1 MTARSFFTRGVLTT
15 LIVLAAA
22 HGAWAQLSG
31 RVAGTVR
38 DDMGQPIKGATVTA
52 EFLDAGVVNGA
63 TAISDDKGRFSMV
76 GLKFGEWIFTVQA
89 PGYHGSTVNRNVRTA
104 GVNAPIAFV
113 LEKAVVPPSV
123 LGNLSPKDLQSSLRD
138 ADELFKAQRWDEAIT
153 AYRAVLTQAPALT
166 SIQLQIA
173 AAYRNKKAYDPAIA
187 AYNDVLKIDPTSEKA
202 KVGIA
207 MSSFEKGD
215 LDAANSALE
224 AAAQAPGASRDI
236 FYGLGQVRQA
246 RAQTDS
252 AVAAYER

>member
-76 GLKFGEWIFTVQA
+76 GLRFGEWMFAVQA
-89 PGYHGSTVNRNVRTA
+89 PGYHGSTANRNVRTA

-113 LEKAVVPPSV
+113 LEKSVAPPSV
-123 LGNLSPKDLQSSLRD
+123 LGNLSPKDLQSELRE
-138 ADELFKAQRWDEAIT
+138 ADDFFKAQKWDEAI
-153 AYRAVLTQAPALT
+153 ASYRTIAAQAPSLT
-166 SIQLQIA
+166 SVQLQIA

-187 AYNDVLKIDPTSEKA
+187 AYNDVLKVDQANDKA
-202 KVGIA
+202 RIGIA
-207 MSSFEKGD
+207 MANLEKGD
-215 LDAANSALE
+215 LDAANSAIE
-224 AAAQAPGASRDI
+224 AAAQA
-236 FYGLGQVRQA
+236 
-246 RAQTDS
+246 
-252 AVAAYER
+252 